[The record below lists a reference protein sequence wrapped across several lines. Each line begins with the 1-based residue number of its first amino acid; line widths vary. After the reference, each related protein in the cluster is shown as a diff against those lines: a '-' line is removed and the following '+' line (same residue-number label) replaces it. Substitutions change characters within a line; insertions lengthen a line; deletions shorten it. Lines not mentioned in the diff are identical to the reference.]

1 MEFKSLDPLKMDI
14 NPFKMIGKEWM
25 LITATDG
32 QKVNSMTASWG
43 GFGVMW
49 NKNVAFVVIR
59 ESRFTKELVDKASG
73 FSLTFFDNEEHAKML
88 AYMGS
93 VSGRDEDKIK
103 KFDLTVD
110 YSSDIPFIKEANKV
124 IICEKLSKT
133 TLDKDQF
140 LKDEI
145 KENWYP
151 NGDYH
156 DLYIAHIKEILVADN

>member
-1 MEFKSLDPLKMDI
+1 MGFKSIDPLKMDV
-14 NPFKMIGKEWM
+14 NPFKMIGKDWM
-25 LITATDG
+25 LITASNG
-32 QKVNSMTASWG
+32 ERVNSMTASWG

-59 ESRFTKELVDKASG
+59 ESRFTKELIDKSCG

-103 KFDLTVD
+103 KFDLTVE
-110 YSSDIPFIKEANKV
+110 YCSDIPFIKEANKV

-133 TLDKDQF
+133 TLEKEQF
-140 LKDEI
+140 LDDEI
-145 KENWYP
+145 NEKWYP
-151 NGDYH
+151 NKDYH
-156 DLYIAHIKEILVADN
+156 DLYIAQIKDILISDN